1 MAVFGKAMYASSRLG
16 ILFTFSMMAFVLAGS
31 IILCSNGATWHG
43 PDYLHASEIGGRLH
57 ATRLL
62 SAPDHGWTKW
72 RPPYVNIL
80 SIMLGSCYDDD
91 HGLWRPSYAREVGLF
106 RYWWSTWA
114 SSPSLY
120 PCRIGTNFTREYDAY
135 REMERRVAEKKK
147 LRWKASLRRVV
158 KNTPGG
164 KGKVGAAPS
173 PPAKNPDKE
182 LLEQLRSTLHQQ
194 KLGLEEISAKVEG
207 IAARVLK
214 T

>member
-1 MAVFGKAMYASSRLG
+1 MG
-16 ILFTFSMMAFVLAGS
+16 IIAIALPITV
-31 IILCSNGATWHG
+31 
-43 PDYLHASEIGGRLH
+43 
-57 ATRLL
+57 
-62 SAPDHGWTKW
+62 
-72 RPPYVNIL
+72 
-80 SIMLGSCYDDD
+80 
-91 HGLWRPSYAREVGLF
+91 
-106 RYWWSTWA
+106 
-114 SSPSLY
+114 
-120 PCRIGTNFTREYDAY
+120 IGTNFTREYDAY
-135 REMERRVAEKKK
+135 REMERRIAEKKK